1 MSAILISL
9 NFNWIKEM
17 IDSRIAEIRLLD
29 KLQNSLNVCGTL
41 CQREINIYLCIFVLF
56 FFLSLQTLR
65 LKFAG
70 MFAFPVTY
78 GRLTDE

>member
-17 IDSRIAEIRLLD
+17 VDSRIAEIRLLD

-56 FFLSLQTLR
+56 FSLSSNITSQMQTPERLHFLLHM
-65 LKFAG
+65 A
-70 MFAFPVTY
+70 
-78 GRLTDE
+78 D